1 MVILLVLLAIRF
13 IQIHRYILRPYS
25 RIGHFTVRPEI
36 IKADSD
42 SDPRQSIKSKIQQNP
57 NPNLFLFFIPIEA
70 DLTVSIIIIKK
81 KQIPQN
87 QTLEGKMIV
96 FIILIKQAIKR
107 EINQRLTTTI
117 MLVKLGFEEMGWGV
131 R

>member
-1 MVILLVLLAIRF
+1 
-13 IQIHRYILRPYS
+13 
-25 RIGHFTVRPEI
+25 
-36 IKADSD
+36 
-42 SDPRQSIKSKIQQNP
+42 
-57 NPNLFLFFIPIEA
+57 
-70 DLTVSIIIIKK
+70 
-81 KQIPQN
+81 
-87 QTLEGKMIV
+87 MIV